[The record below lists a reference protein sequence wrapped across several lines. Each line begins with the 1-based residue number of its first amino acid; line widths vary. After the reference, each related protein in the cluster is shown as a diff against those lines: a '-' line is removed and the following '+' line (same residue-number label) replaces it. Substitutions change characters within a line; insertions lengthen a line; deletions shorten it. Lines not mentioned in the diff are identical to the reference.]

1 MGSGVEFMKTTKY
14 YNLIKE
20 IARDHKEEW
29 RTNNYVGL
37 KTHEIAA
44 LATECVDGEFLS
56 QDTLQQ
62 LVKSL
67 VLQKSMANEFMEI
80 DLNKYYRA
88 NFEKI
93 ICDEIIYNL
102 PRWDAEDAEEEY
114 SPEEPE

>member
-1 MGSGVEFMKTTKY
+1 MKTTKY
-14 YNLIKE
+14 YNLIEE

-29 RTNNYVGL
+29 RTHCHIDL

-44 LATECVDGEFLS
+44 IAIELGVEGDFLS

-67 VLQKSMANEFMEI
+67 AVQKNMANEFMEI
-80 DLNKYYRA
+80 DLNKYYKS

-93 ICDEIIYNL
+93 VCDEIIYNL
-102 PRWDAEDAEEEY
+102 PRWDAESAEEEY
-114 SPEEPE
+114 SPEEPA